1 MTATARARA
10 AAIAIILVN
19 AALSGACS
27 RDDSPSGPSRSDGTA
42 QTGANTDS
50 RIAIPLADS
59 RTPASTRELPDFT
72 ALVDHYGDAVV
83 NVSETTDGGCDL
95 CPSSKAQLV
104 AQQAALS
111 ECCASKAAC
120 ESEMAC
126 DSEGAA
132 GTTKTVAHESGAASE
147 CGGKACKEGK
157 DGCTGDGKN
166 GCCGNCSEKKAEKSE
181 SMATSGR

>member
-1 MTATARARA
+1 MAIDERERCVSPVIAIGRKRQSGA
-10 AAIAIILVN
+10 AAV
-19 AALSGACS
+19 AAGYRLATGNCPLSCLSCDG
-27 RDDSPSGPSRSDGTA
+27 DSK
-42 QTGANTDS
+42 N
-50 RIAIPLADS
+50 
-59 RTPASTRELPDFT
+59 
-72 ALVDHYGDAVV
+72 AVV

-95 CPSSKAQLV
+95 CTSSKAQLV
-104 AQQAALS
+104 AQQAASS

-126 DSEGAA
+126 EGAA

>member
-1 MTATARARA
+1 MPSRFGA
-10 AAIAIILVN
+10 ASLVPVIAIAGLIGVG
-19 AALSGACS
+19 AAGYRLATGNCPLSCLSCDG
-27 RDDSPSGPSRSDGTA
+27 DSK
-42 QTGANTDS
+42 N
-50 RIAIPLADS
+50 
-59 RTPASTRELPDFT
+59 
-72 ALVDHYGDAVV
+72 AVV

-104 AQQAALS
+104 AQQAASS